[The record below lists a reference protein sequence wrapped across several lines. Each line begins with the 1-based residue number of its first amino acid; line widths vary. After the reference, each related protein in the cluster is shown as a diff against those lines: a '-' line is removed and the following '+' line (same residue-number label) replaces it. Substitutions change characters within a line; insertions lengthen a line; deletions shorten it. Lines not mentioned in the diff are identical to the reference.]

1 MQCAEVLMKMRKA
14 CLEIKKI
21 KQRKC
26 KSGLGLL
33 RKQALKMSNHCGHFS
48 ANIKNWWE
56 AWKPG
61 LGKGGER
68 LYLYPKSSDFAG
80 PLV

>member
-1 MQCAEVLMKMRKA
+1 MLGN
-14 CLEIKKI
+14 KK
-21 KQRKC
+21 
-26 KSGLGLL
+26 KSNKESVNQDWELL